1 MVPHHE
7 IIINFYYFS
16 SSPLVELV
24 INIKVSKASAVRM
37 QSEKPIA
44 KNAARIWELSVN
56 YRFQFAAEKCPERV
70 GKLYYFLIKLSIV
83 SGT

>member
-16 SSPLVELV
+16 FSPFAEFV

-44 KNAARIWELSVN
+44 KNAARVRELLVN
-56 YRFQFAAEKCPERV
+56 YRFRFAAEKCPV
-70 GKLYYFLIKLSIV
+70 KSWKALLFN
-83 SGT
+83 